1 MSASG
6 ISREFEKDGQR
17 YFYRV
22 APLATKGHFAAEL
35 RILREE
41 KALGDVIFAQP
52 QLVAYKG
59 PGTLEGIDKTI
70 RAEAE
75 RLYGIKIPK

>member
-22 APLATKGHFAAEL
+22 APLPKKGHFAAEL
-35 RILREE
+35 RLLREE
-41 KALGDVIFAQP
+41 QALGKIIFSQP
-52 QLVAYKG
+52 QLVTYKG
-59 PGTLEGIDKTI
+59 PGSLENIDKII